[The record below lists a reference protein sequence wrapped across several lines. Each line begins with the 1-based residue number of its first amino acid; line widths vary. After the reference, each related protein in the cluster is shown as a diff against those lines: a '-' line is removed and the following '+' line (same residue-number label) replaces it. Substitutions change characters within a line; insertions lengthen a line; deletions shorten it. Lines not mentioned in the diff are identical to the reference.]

1 MGRPNNLIV
10 TGEECATNEFID
22 GKRVYRKR
30 IDCGILPNATNKDID
45 TGLDFINSCTLIRM
59 SGMAKY
65 SSGLALPLPFVSVAN
80 LTNNIQINI
89 NTEKPVMTYNL
100 DSIPGESVPA
110 WVRAVQNTQNKK

>member
-1 MGRPNNLIV
+1 MGRPNNVIV

-89 NTEKPVMTYNL
+89 NTENKL
-100 DSIPGESVPA
+100 SIITGNNRSEATAYVDLHYTKNSE
-110 WVRAVQNTQNKK
+110 